1 MKLLAIDGNSI
12 IYRAFH
18 GLPDLTNSKG
28 THTNALLGFCNI
40 VLPLL
45 DKLSP
50 EYAAVAFDTKKP
62 TFRHDLAADYKAG
75 RKPMPPE
82 LAEQLP
88 LLREIIEALGIR
100 AIEAPGYEADDIL
113 GTLSSLAAKDKIHTA
128 ILTGDADALQL
139 IGKYTEVYKH
149 GRGGVTVYNEAV
161 FTEEYGFPPINLI
174 DYKALAGD
182 SSDNYP
188 GVRGIGDK
196 TAKTLISEYGTIE
209 KLYAGKEHLTLGKSA
224 KEKLISGE
232 ADAKL
237 SKTLATINCAV
248 PIGEIDG
255 FKVRERNAAALSS
268 VLTRLEMFSVLK
280 KVGLSANTAP
290 PVAAE
295 KTSEMPKT
303 AYDII
308 DFGEF
313 LGAENADTAD
323 SGSAMRS
330 PTGTKT
336 AFIFDGKKLFTAC
349 DNKLSTTSDEAQIIA
364 FFENDCKK
372 IAFDAKAAY
381 KFCEERG
388 KTLKNLTD
396 DALIC
401 AYLLN
406 TNTSEYS
413 ISDLTAVYHR
423 NYGFD
428 SDYDNDRDFYDIAAL
443 SDLEEAMLTK
453 LKKSGG
459 AELLYD
465 IELPLIRTLA
475 KMEVSGIKADPDGIR
490 AFGERL
496 KTEFAKKETE
506 IFEYSGEPFNV
517 GSPKQVGEILFE
529 KLGLKGG
536 KKGKNGAYSTSAE
549 VLEGLRLKHPIV
561 GLILEYRQL
570 TKLNST
576 YVEGLIPCIAADGR
590 IHSVFKQTE
599 TRTGRISS
607 AEPNLQNIPV
617 RTELG
622 RNMRRFFVAEAG
634 KVLIDADYSQ
644 IELRILAH
652 MADDHRMTEDFI
664 SGMDIHTAV
673 AAQVFG
679 VPAKMVTGDMRRV
692 AKVVNFG
699 IVYGIGAF
707 SLSKDIGSTQKDA
720 QKYIDNYF
728 AKYQG
733 VRQFM
738 DETEEFAAENHYVT
752 TMFGRRREIPELLSS
767 NKNIRNFGLRAA
779 RNAPIQGTA
788 ADIIKIAM
796 NNVTA
801 RLEREAIPA
810 KLVLQVHDEL
820 ILEADEKAAA
830 DAARV
835 LQEEMENAVKLRV
848 PLVADVH
855 TGKTWFDCKQ

>member
-1 MKLLAIDGNSI
+1 MNFLCIDGNSI

-18 GLPDLTNSKG
+18 GLPDLTNSAG
-28 THTNALLGFCNI
+28 THTNALLGFLNI
-40 VLPLL
+40 VLPIL

-50 EYAAVAFDTKKP
+50 EFAAVAFDTKKP
-62 TFRHDLAADYKAG
+62 TFRHDIAADYKAG
-75 RKPMPPE
+75 RKPMPAE

-88 LLREIIEALGIR
+88 LLREIINALGIR
-100 AIEAPGYEADDIL
+100 SIEAPGYEADDIL
-113 GTLSSLAAKDKIHTA
+113 GTLSSLAARKKIHTA
-128 ILTGDADALQL
+128 VLTGDADALQL
-139 IGKYTEVYKH
+139 INKYTKVYKH
-149 GRGGVTVYNEAV
+149 IKGGVKVYDEAA
-161 FTEEYGFPPINLI
+161 FTEEYGFAPINLI

-196 TAKTLISEYGTIE
+196 TAKTLISRYGTIE
-209 KLYAGKEHLTLGKSA
+209 KMYADKENLNLGKSA
-224 KEKLISGE
+224 TEKIIAGE
-232 ADAKL
+232 EDAKL

-248 PIGEIDG
+248 PIGEIED
-255 FKVRERNAAALSS
+255 FSLRERDENALSS
-268 VLTRLEMFSVLK
+268 ILTRLEMFSVLK
-280 KVGLSANTAP
+280 KTGLSPNITPALET
-290 PVAAE
+290 E
-295 KTSEMPKT
+295 KITEKSNT

-308 DFGEF
+308 DF
-313 LGAENADTAD
+313 ADFSAD
-323 SGSAMRS
+323 KAASDESGRAMRA
-330 PTGTKT
+330 PTEPKT
-336 AFIFDGKKLFTAC
+336 AFIFDGKKLYTAN
-349 DNKLSTTSDEAQIIA
+349 DKTLAATTDEAQIAA
-364 FFENDCKK
+364 FFESDCPK
-372 IAFDAKAAY
+372 IAFDAKPAY

-406 TNTSEYS
+406 TNTSDYN
-413 ISDLTAVYHR
+413 IADLCAVYHR
-423 NYGFD
+423 NYGFAE
-428 SDYDNDRDFYDIAAL
+428 SNNDREFYDIAAL
-443 SDLEEAMLTK
+443 TDLEEALITK
-453 LKKSGG
+453 LKKTGG
-459 AELLYD
+459 AELLYN
-465 IELPLIRTLA
+465 IELPLVKTLA
-475 KMEVSGIKADPDGIR
+475 KMEVCGIKVDPDGIR

-496 KTEFAKKETE
+496 KTEFAKKERE
-506 IFEYSGEPFNV
+506 IFEYAGEEFNV

-529 KLGLKGG
+529 KLGLRGG
-536 KKGKNGAYSTSAE
+536 KKGKNGTFSTSAE
-549 VLEGLRLKHPIV
+549 VLDSLRSKHPIV
-561 GLILEYRQL
+561 ELILEYRQL
-570 TKLNST
+570 TKLSST

-590 IHSVFKQTE
+590 IHSIFKQTE

-607 AEPNLQNIPV
+607 AEPNLQNIPI

-622 RNMRRFFVAEAG
+622 RNIRRFFVAESG

-664 SGMDIHTAV
+664 SGTDIHTAV

-679 VPAKMVTGDMRRV
+679 VPTKMVTGDMRRV

-733 VRQFM
+733 VKQFM
-738 DETEEFAAENHYVT
+738 DEIETSAGENHYVT

-767 NKNIRNFGLRAA
+767 NKNVRNFGLRAA

-796 NNVTA
+796 NNVSS
-801 RLEREAIPA
+801 RLEREKIPA
-810 KLVLQVHDEL
+810 RLLLQVHDEL
-820 ILEADEKAAA
+820 ILEAEVAATAAA
-830 DAARV
+830 SRV

-855 TGKTWFDCKQ
+855 TGATWFDCKS

>member
-18 GLPDLTNSKG
+18 GLPDLTNSTG

-40 VLPLL
+40 VLPIL

-62 TFRHDLAADYKAG
+62 TFRHDIAADYKAG

-100 AIEAPGYEADDIL
+100 AVEAPGYEADDIL
-113 GTLSSLAAKDKIHTA
+113 GTLSTLAARDKIHTA
-128 ILTGDADALQL
+128 VLTGDADALQL

-209 KLYAGKEHLTLGKSA
+209 KLYADKENVTLGKSA

-248 PIGEIDG
+248 PIGEIGD
-255 FKVRERNAAALSS
+255 FKRREQNPAALSA

-290 PVAAE
+290 APEKE
-295 KTSEMPKT
+295 KTSEKSKS

-308 DFGEF
+308 DFADFEVGE
-313 LGAENADTAD
+313 
-323 SGSAMRS
+323 
-330 PTGTKT
+330 KT
-336 AFIFDGKKLFTAC
+336 AFIFDGKKLFTANN
-349 DNKLSTTSDEAQIIA
+349 NKLSATTDEAQIIA

-372 IAFDAKAAY
+372 IAFDAKPAY
-381 KFCEERG
+381 KYSEERG
-388 KTLKNLTD
+388 KSLRNLTD

-413 ISDLTAVYHR
+413 IADLTAVYHR

-428 SDYDNDRDFYDIAAL
+428 GNLNSDRDFYDIAAL
-443 SDLEEAMLTK
+443 TDLEEAMLTK

-459 AELLYD
+459 AALLYD

-475 KMEVSGIKADPDGIR
+475 KMEVSGIKIDPDGIR

-496 KTEFAKKETE
+496 KTEFAEKEAQ

-549 VLEGLRLKHPIV
+549 VLDVLRLRHPIV

-590 IHSVFKQTE
+590 IHSIFKQTE

-622 RNMRRFFVAEAG
+622 RNMRRFFIAETG

-652 MADDHRMTEDFI
+652 MADDHRMTEDFTD
-664 SGMDIHTAV
+664 GTDIHTAV

-707 SLSKDIGSTQKDA
+707 SLARDIGSTQKDA

-820 ILEADEKAAA
+820 ILEADENAAA
-830 DAARV
+830 AAAIV
-835 LQEEMENAVKLRV
+835 LQDEMQNAVKLRV
-848 PLVADVH
+848 PLIADVH
-855 TGKTWFDCKQ
+855 TGKTWYDCKQ

>member
-28 THTNALLGFCNI
+28 THTNALLGFMNI

-50 EYAAVAFDTKKP
+50 EYAAVAFDTKQP
-62 TFRHDLAADYKAG
+62 TFRHEMSAEYKAG

-100 AIEAPGYEADDIL
+100 AVEAPGYEADDIL

-139 IGKYTEVYKH
+139 INKYTEVYKH

-161 FTEEYGFPPINLI
+161 FTEEYGFPPQSLI

-209 KLYAGKEHLTLGKSA
+209 KLYAEKQNVTLGKAA

-232 ADAKL
+232 EDAKL

-248 PIGEIDG
+248 PIGEIGG

-280 KVGLSANTAP
+280 KVGLQANTAP
-290 PVAAE
+290 AHENE
-295 KTSEMPKT
+295 KTSEKSKT

-308 DFGEF
+308 DFADFEAGE
-313 LGAENADTAD
+313 
-323 SGSAMRS
+323 
-330 PTGTKT
+330 KT

-349 DNKLSTTSDEAQIIA
+349 DNKLSATTDEAQITA
-364 FFENDCKK
+364 FFESDCKK
-372 IAFDAKAAY
+372 IAFDAKPAY
-381 KFCEERG
+381 KYCEERG

-428 SDYDNDRDFYDIAAL
+428 SDNDNNRDFYDIAAL
-443 SDLEEAMLTK
+443 TDLEEAMLTK

-475 KMEVSGIKADPDGIR
+475 KMEVSGIKIDPDGIR

-496 KTEFAKKETE
+496 KTEFAKKEAQ

-517 GSPKQVGEILFE
+517 GSPKQVGEILFD

-549 VLEGLRLKHPIV
+549 VLEGLRQKHPIV

-664 SGMDIHTAV
+664 SGIDIHTAV

-733 VRQFM
+733 VHQFM
-738 DETEEFAAENHYVT
+738 DETEEQAAENHYVT

-820 ILEADEKAAA
+820 ILEADENAAA

-855 TGKTWFDCKQ
+855 MGLTWFDCKK

>member
-1 MKLLAIDGNSI
+1 M
-12 IYRAFH
+12 
-18 GLPDLTNSKG
+18 PDLTDSKG
-28 THTNALLGFCNI
+28 RHTGALVGFLNI
-40 VLPLL
+40 VIPII
-45 DKLSP
+45 DKLKP
-50 EYAAVAFDTKKP
+50 EYAAAAFDTKKP
-62 TFRHDLAADYKAG
+62 TFRHDLSAEYKAG

-88 LLREIIEALGIR
+88 VLRDILTALGIR
-100 AIEAPGYEADDIL
+100 SVELPGYEADDIL
-113 GTLSSLAAKDKIHTA
+113 GTLSASAEREKIRTA

-149 GRGGVTVYNEAV
+149 VKGGVKVYNEAV
-161 FTEEYGFPPINLI
+161 FTEEYGFSPINLI

-209 KLYAGKEHLTLGKSA
+209 KLYAAKENVALGKSA
-224 KEKLISGE
+224 KEKFLAGE
-232 ADAKL
+232 EDAKL
-237 SKTLATINCAV
+237 SKTLATIDRAV
-248 PIGEIDG
+248 PIGDITD
-255 FKVRERNAAALSS
+255 FKMCERDDAALSRI
-268 VLTRLEMFSVLK
+268 LTDYEMFASLK
-280 KVGLSANTAP
+280 KLGLSANST
-290 PVAAE
+290 PVSAE
-295 KTSEMPKT
+295 AEENTSEKPQN

-308 DFGEF
+308 NFPDFSDNEI
-313 LGAENADTAD
+313 TAD
-323 SGSAMRS
+323 S
-330 PTGTKT
+330 
-336 AFIFDGKKLFTAC
+336 AFIFDGKKLYISSK
-349 DNKLSTTSDEAQIIA
+349 NKLSATEDEAKIA
-364 FFENDCKK
+364 AYFGADGPK

-388 KTLKNLTD
+388 ITLKNLTD

-413 ISDLTAVYHR
+413 IDTLCAVYHR
-423 NYGFD
+423 NFGGD
-428 SDYDNDRDFYDIAAL
+428 GDREFFDIAAL
-443 SDLEEAMLTK
+443 GDLEEAMLRK
-453 LKKSGG
+453 LKTTGG
-459 AELLYD
+459 ADLLYN
-465 IELPLIRTLA
+465 IELPLIKTLA
-475 KMEVSGIKADPDGIR
+475 KMEVAGIKADPDGIR

-496 KTEFAKKETE
+496 KTEFAKKEQQ

-517 GSPKQVGEILFE
+517 GSPKQVGEILFD

-536 KKGKNGAYSTSAE
+536 KKGKNGAYSTGAE
-549 VLEGLRLKHPIV
+549 VLEGLRGKNPIA

-622 RNMRRFFVAEAG
+622 RNMRKFFVADTG

-664 SGMDIHTAV
+664 GGTDIHTAV

-679 VPAKMVTGDMRRV
+679 VPPEFVTGDMRRV

-707 SLSKDIGSTQKDA
+707 SLSKDIGSTVRDA
-720 QKYIDNYF
+720 EKYINNYF
-728 AKYQG
+728 AKYVG
-733 VRQFM
+733 VKQFM
-738 DETEEFAAENHYVT
+738 DETEESAAENHYVT
-752 TMFGRRREIPELLSS
+752 TLFGRRREIPELLSS

-796 NNVTA
+796 NNVTN
-801 RLEREAIPA
+801 RLEREKVNAR
-810 KLVLQVHDEL
+810 LVLQVHDEL
-820 ILEADEKAAA
+820 ILEADESAQATAAKI
-830 DAARV
+830 

-855 TGKTWFDCKQ
+855 IGKTWFDCKS

>member
-1 MKLLAIDGNSI
+1 MNFLCIDGNSI

-50 EYAAVAFDTKKP
+50 EYAAVAFDTKHP
-62 TFRHDLAADYKAG
+62 TFRHEMSADYKAG

-100 AIEAPGYEADDIL
+100 SVEAPGYEADDIL
-113 GTLSSLAAKDKIHTA
+113 GTLSAMAAKDKIHTVV
-128 ILTGDADALQL
+128 LTGDADALQL

-149 GRGGVTVYNEAV
+149 IKGGVKVYDEAV
-161 FTEEYGFPPINLI
+161 FTEEYGFPPRSLI

-196 TAKTLISEYGTIE
+196 TAKMLISEYNTIE
-209 KLYAGKEHLTLGKSA
+209 NLYADKENVTLGKSA
-224 KEKLISGE
+224 KEKLITGE
-232 ADAKL
+232 EEAKL

-248 PIGEIDG
+248 PIGEIGD
-255 FKVRERNAAALSS
+255 FKRREMNAAALSS
-268 VLTRLEMFSVLK
+268 VLTKLEMFSVLK
-280 KVGLSANTAP
+280 KVGLTANNAP
-290 PVAAE
+290 PPETE
-295 KTSEMPKT
+295 KTSEKSNS

-313 LGAENADTAD
+313 LSGTGA
-323 SGSAMRS
+323 
-330 PTGTKT
+330 KT
-336 AFIFDGKKLFTAC
+336 AFIFDGKKLYTAC
-349 DNKLSTTSDEAQIIA
+349 GIKLSATSNEAEIMT
-364 FFENDCKK
+364 FFESDVGK
-372 IAFDAKAAY
+372 IAFDAKPAY
-381 KFCEERG
+381 KYCEERG
-388 KTLKNLTD
+388 KTLKNLAD
-396 DALIC
+396 DALIT

-406 TNTSEYS
+406 TNSSEYS
-413 ISDLTAVYHR
+413 IADLAAVYHR

-428 SDYDNDRDFYDIAAL
+428 EKFDTDRDFYDIAAL
-443 SDLEEAMLTK
+443 PDLEEAMLQK
-453 LKKSGG
+453 LQKSGG
-459 AELLYD
+459 ADLLYD

-475 KMEVSGIKADPDGIR
+475 KMEVSGIKVDPDGIR

-496 KTEFAKKETE
+496 KTEFAKKETQ

-529 KLGLKGG
+529 KMGLKGG
-536 KKGKNGAYSTSAE
+536 KKGKNGAFSTSAE
-549 VLEGLRLKHPIV
+549 VLEGLRDKHPIV
-561 GLILEYRQL
+561 DLILEYRQL

-576 YVEGLIPCIAADGR
+576 YVEGLLPCIAADGR

-607 AEPNLQNIPV
+607 AEPNLQNIPI

-622 RNMRRFFVAEAG
+622 RNIRRFFVAEAG
-634 KVLIDADYSQ
+634 KILIDADYSQ

-664 SGMDIHTAV
+664 SGTDIHTAV

-679 VPAKMVTGDMRRV
+679 VPAKMVTGDMRRI
-692 AKVVNFG
+692 AKIVNFG
-699 IVYGIGAF
+699 IVYGISAF
-707 SLSKDIGSTQKDA
+707 SLQKEIGGTVKQA
-720 QKYIDNYF
+720 QQYIDNYF

-733 VRQFM
+733 VRRFM
-738 DETEEFAAENHYVT
+738 DQTEETAAENHFVT
-752 TMFGRRREIPELLSS
+752 TMFGRRREIPELFSS
-767 NKNIRNFGLRAA
+767 NKNLRNFGLRAA

-796 NNVTA
+796 NNVTS

-810 KLVLQVHDEL
+810 KLLLQVHDEL
-820 ILEADEKAAA
+820 ILEADQTAAT
-830 DAARV
+830 DASRV
-835 LQEEMENAVKLRV
+835 LCEEMENAVKLRV

-855 TGKTWFDCKQ
+855 TGATWYDCKQ